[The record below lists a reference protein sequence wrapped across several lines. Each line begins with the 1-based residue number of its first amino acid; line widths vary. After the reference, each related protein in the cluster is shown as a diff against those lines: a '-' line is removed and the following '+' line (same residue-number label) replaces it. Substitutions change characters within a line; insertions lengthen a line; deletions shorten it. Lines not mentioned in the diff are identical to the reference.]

1 MNNLQIALGRITRG
15 IDWAKAFVIGT
26 VRQILGKKANK
37 VEEGEG
43 GEGEPQ
49 KEAFELNHLDTGQ
62 DFQVTDMKSDC
73 LVEGRPSGFYVDL
86 DSEIRFTVPIAQG
99 ESDFEQ
105 LDDNDDSES
114 ESSDEDNKHDR
125 HLKV

>member
-1 MNNLQIALGRITRG
+1 MNNLQIALGRIHRG

-26 VRQILGKKANK
+26 VRQILGKNANK
-37 VEEGEG
+37 DEEGER

-62 DFQVTDMKSDC
+62 DFQVTDLTSDC
-73 LVEGRPSGFYVDL
+73 LVEGRPSGFYVDSDVRL
-86 DSEIRFTVPIAQG
+86 TVPIAQG

-105 LDDNDDSES
+105 LDDDDDSES
-114 ESSDEDNKHDR
+114 ESSDEDSKHDR
-125 HLKV
+125 RLKV